1 MRDLLVVGGGP
12 AGLVTAL
19 LAARRGLSAVVLEPR
34 RGPID
39 KACGEG
45 LMPGAAALLAEL
57 GVEVPGLPFR
67 GIHYADATR
76 SVDALFR
83 TGPGRGVRRTALHTA
98 LSDAVAR
105 AGIEV
110 VPVAAGEVTQDA
122 DSVSAGGVRARYL
135 AAADGLHSPIRRRLG
150 LQRPSRGPARH
161 GLRRHYATAPW
172 SDLVEVHWAR
182 GAEAYV
188 TPVAPDLVGVAI
200 LTADRGPFEGQLARF
215 PALAERLRAGARAAG
230 PAGAD
235 AGGAGAG
242 VGGAGAGVGGGRG
255 AVRGAGPLHQRVSA
269 RVAGRV
275 LLVGDAAGYIDA
287 LTGEGLAVA
296 WASAA
301 ELVDCVARNAPAE
314 YERRWRRASRRYRVL
329 TGGLL
334 AARNQP
340 LVARAIVPAAARLPR
355 VFAAV
360 VNQLAR

>member
-1 MRDLLVVGGGP
+1 MKDLLVVGGGP

-19 LAARRGLSAVVLEPR
+19 LAARRGLGVTVLEPR
-34 RGPID
+34 AGPID

-45 LMPGAAALLAEL
+45 LMPGAAGLLAGL

-67 GIHYADATR
+67 GIHYADATHH
-76 SVDALFR
+76 VDALFR
-83 TGPGRGVRRTALHTA
+83 TGPGRGVRRTALHDA
-98 LSDAVAR
+98 LSDAVAV

-110 VPVAAGEVTQDA
+110 VAGTAGEVTQDA
-122 DSVSAGGVRARYL
+122 ESVTAGGIRARYL

-150 LQRPSRGPARH
+150 LQRPARGPARH
-161 GLRRHYATAPW
+161 GLRRHYRVAPW
-172 SDLVEVHWAR
+172 TDLVEVHWTR

-188 TPVAPDLVGVAI
+188 TPVADDLVGVAI
-200 LTADRGPFEGQLARF
+200 LTADKGPYDDQLTRF
-215 PALAERLRAGARAAG
+215 PALAARLAA
-230 PAGAD
+230 P
-235 AGGAGAG
+235 
-242 VGGAGAGVGGGRG
+242 VGS
-255 AVRGAGPLHQRVSA
+255 VRGAGPLHQRVAA

-301 ELVDCVARNAPAE
+301 ELVDCVARDTPDA
-314 YERRWRRASRRYRVL
+314 YERRWRRASRRYRLL

-340 LVARAIVPAAARLPR
+340 LIARAIVPAAARLPR
-355 VFAAV
+355 VFRAV
-360 VNQLAR
+360 VNELAR